1 MKGHGSI
8 CVPFS
13 YIQYGR
19 NMNSVDFYPDIHLA
33 IFGQLSICVQIYHVV
48 DKRIHEIS
56 VKLMRRNGQIRKY
69 LV

>member
-1 MKGHGSI
+1 MEVSVSLFPIYK
-8 CVPFS
+8 
-13 YIQYGR
+13 YRR
-19 NMNSVDFYPDIHLA
+19 NMNPVDFYPEIHLV
-33 IFGQLSICVQIYHVV
+33 IFGQLSICVQIYHVI